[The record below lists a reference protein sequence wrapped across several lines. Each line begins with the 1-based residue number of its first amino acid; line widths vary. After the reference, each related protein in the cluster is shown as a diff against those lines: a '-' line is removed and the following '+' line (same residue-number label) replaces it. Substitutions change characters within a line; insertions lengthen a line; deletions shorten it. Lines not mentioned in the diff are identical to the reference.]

1 MLPLLPIQRELLT
14 TKRRLLYL
22 QMMVGSLA
30 SKEQLPVYFGSGQIV
45 VLAVKPQQLREVCG
59 GLGKVTIDEW
69 AEVVHLDRETPGV
82 CECLRV
88 YGFVKKHGLAMVKE
102 YLYPLSPAAIEAM
115 DVLDGEFDQE
125 QRRLAKVKK

>member
-1 MLPLLPIQRELLT
+1 MA
-14 TKRRLLYL
+14 RRAARLDRD
-22 QMMVGSLA
+22 
-30 SKEQLPVYFGSGQIV
+30 E
-45 VLAVKPQQLREVCG
+45 VLADDLVTCGACGGAETGTVCEVCG

-69 AEVVHLDRETPGV
+69 AEVVHLDCETPGV